1 MGACLKRCIILNV
14 EPQEEALTIPYH
26 LEELRAALLRAL
38 IGLGAAIAASL
49 FFTNRL
55 IDFLARPI
63 GGLDKLQAIEVT
75 ETVSVYMRVAL
86 LAGVILASPWI
97 FYQLFRYL
105 AKGLKPEER
114 GRVFIAVPFAVLF
127 FAAGAV
133 FAYLIMLPSA
143 LSFFAQFLGVQTF
156 FRIKSYFSFVTNL
169 IFWIGVSFELPL
181 LVFVLARIG
190 IVNVRTLIKGWRAAV
205 VIIAVLAAVI
215 TPTADP
221 VNMAIFMLPL
231 FGLYLLS
238 IGLAAL
244 AGKKR
249 TADEE
254 KQET

>member
-1 MGACLKRCIILNV
+1 M
-14 EPQEEALTIPYH
+14 EPQEEGLTIPNH
-26 LEELRAALLRAL
+26 LEEFRSALLRAL
-38 IGLGAAIAASL
+38 LGLGAAIVVSL
-49 FFTNRL
+49 FFTSRL

-63 GGLDKLQAIEVT
+63 GGLEKLQAIEVT

-86 LAGVILASPWI
+86 LAGFILASPWI
-97 FYQLFRYL
+97 FYQLFGYL
-105 AKGLKPEER
+105 AKGLKAEER
-114 GRVFIAVPFAVLF
+114 SRVLVAVPFAVLF
-127 FAAGAV
+127 FAAGAA
-133 FAYLIMLPSA
+133 FAYIIMLPSA
-143 LSFFAQFLGVQTF
+143 LNFFAQFLGVQTL
-156 FRIKSYFSFVTNL
+156 FRIKSYFSFVTDL

-190 IVNVRTLIKGWRAAV
+190 IVNASMLIKGWRAAV
-205 VIIAVLAAVI
+205 VVIAVLAAVI

-249 TADEE
+249 AAAEQE
-254 KQET
+254 QET

>member
-1 MGACLKRCIILNV
+1 
-14 EPQEEALTIPYH
+14 
-26 LEELRAALLRAL
+26 
-38 IGLGAAIAASL
+38 
-49 FFTNRL
+49 
-55 IDFLARPI
+55 
-63 GGLDKLQAIEVT
+63 
-75 ETVSVYMRVAL
+75 
-86 LAGVILASPWI
+86 
-97 FYQLFRYL
+97 
-105 AKGLKPEER
+105 
-114 GRVFIAVPFAVLF
+114 VPFAVLF

-190 IVNVRTLIKGWRAAV
+190 IVNARTLIKGWRAAV

-249 TADEE
+249 AADEE

>member
-1 MGACLKRCIILNV
+1 M
-14 EPQEEALTIPYH
+14 EQQEEGLSIPSH

-38 IGLGAAIAASL
+38 LGLGVAILASL
-49 FFTNRL
+49 FFTSRL
-55 IDFLARPI
+55 IDFLAVPI
-63 GGLDKLQAIEVT
+63 GGLEALQAIEVT

-86 LAGVILASPWI
+86 LAGVFLASPWI

-105 AKGLKPEER
+105 AKGLKLEER
-114 GRVFIAVPFAVLF
+114 NRILIAVPFAVLF

-133 FAYLIMLPSA
+133 FAYLIMLPSS
-143 LSFFAQFLGVQTF
+143 LNFFSQFLGVQTS
-156 FRIKSYFSFVTNL
+156 FRLKSYFGFVTNL

-190 IVNVRTLIKGWRAAV
+190 LVNARMLLKSWRVAV
-205 VIIAVLAAVI
+205 VVIAVLAAVI

-244 AGKKR
+244 AGKNR
-249 TADEE
+249 AAAE
-254 KQET
+254 KEQET